1 MDRKKLL
8 HIQLLP
14 LLSGV
19 QNVMLQI
26 LDGLDPEEFEIYVAC
41 RPGGPLVDAV
51 KNKGY
56 NYLPLPFFVRD
67 LSVLDV
73 VVFFQLLL
81 LCRKHRFDIV
91 HTHSSKPGLLG
102 RIAARLMRVT
112 LVIHTGHGAP
122 FHDLQ
127 SARVQRFYMRM
138 ERLGALFCHKM
149 IFVNNYH
156 RKLYLRHKLIRPEK
170 AVTIYNAVSPDF
182 ITCLEALPPKVSN
195 RQSSVVI
202 GSILRFTR
210 QKNIVMTIIGCIRV
224 CHARRDVQF
233 ILIGDGEQY
242 DLCKRM
248 VATNRL
254 QERIILPGWQ
264 GNSAEWLRKFDAFLL
279 YSDYEG
285 LPISIIEA
293 MYASLPV
300 IGSNIPSIAEL
311 VSPKTGW
318 LIPAGKLEQLETDL
332 HKIIDARADFAE
344 KGKAAKLKAGE
355 LCNYESFLAAH
366 LSLYREGRK

>member
-1 MDRKKLL
+1 MAKKKML

-51 KNKGY
+51 KARGY
-56 NYLPLPFFVRD
+56 RYLPLPFLVRD
-67 LSVLDV
+67 ISILDIA
-73 VVFFQLLL
+73 VFFQLLW
-81 LCRKHRFDIV
+81 LCRKYRFDIV

-102 RIAARLMRVT
+102 RIAARLMRVP

-122 FHDLQ
+122 FHDGQPDRLK
-127 SARVQRFYMRM
+127 RLYMRM

-156 RKLYLRHKLIRPEK
+156 RKLYLKHKLIRPDK
-170 AVTIYNAVSPDF
+170 AVTIYNAVSPEF
-182 ITCLEALPPKVSN
+182 LRSLEALPQPLKN
-195 RQSSVVI
+195 RQEPVVI
-202 GSILRFTR
+202 GSVLRFSR

-224 CHARRDVQF
+224 CHARRDVRF
-233 ILIGDGEQY
+233 IFVGDGEQF

-254 QERIILPGWQ
+254 QERILLPGWQ
-264 GNSAEWLRKFDAFLL
+264 NDTEQWLRQFDAFLL

-285 LPISIIEA
+285 LPVSIIEA
-293 MYASLPV
+293 MYAGLPV
-300 IGSNIPSIAEL
+300 IGSNLPAIAEL
-311 VSPKTGW
+311 VTPKTGW
-318 LIPAGKLEQLETDL
+318 LIPAGKLEQLEAEL
-332 HKIIDARADFAE
+332 HKIIDARDSYAE
-344 KGKAAKLKAGE
+344 KGRAGRNAIE
-355 LCNYESFLAAH
+355 SLCNYQSFLAAH